1 MSNNSKVSESISVSE
16 FSNLVSV
23 ISTCNPK
30 NTEKI
35 GFLTKWA
42 IITRACIFSLTLISV
57 TLAFAL
63 ALLDVGYRKISYAH
77 LLLTFIALI
86 LAHASN
92 NMANDLADVLS
103 GVDDKD
109 YARAKYAP
117 HPILS
122 GMIGKKALLITILA
136 FTLID
141 IIVAVYFYVIGYTYV
156 IYFAGLGG
164 LLSLWYAS
172 PILPLKKI
180 GLGEITS
187 SIVWGPLM
195 VGGTYYV
202 ITGQL
207 PSNSSW
213 WAILPWTIVVSSGL
227 IGKHLDKLD
236 ADREKR
242 VFTLPVIMD
251 TVSGER
257 AARILNQLV
266 LLSFYVSILGLVLFG
281 KVGMGI
287 LLSFLALPRLVETL
301 KTYNSPKPSQPPD
314 WFPIWPLWFVAWSL
328 YFNRRA
334 GMLYIVGLLL
344 NLVIPTKYVYLS
356 VL

>member
-1 MSNNSKVSESISVSE
+1 MSSTSQESENVNVSEL
-16 FSNLVSV
+16 SNLVAV

-30 NTEKI
+30 NPERI
-35 GFLTKWA
+35 GFFTKWA

-63 ALLDVGYRKISYAH
+63 ALLDVGYKNISYFH
-77 LLLTFIALI
+77 LLLTFLALI

-103 GVDDKD
+103 GVDDKE

-122 GMIGKKALLITILA
+122 GMIGKKALLVTILV
-136 FTLID
+136 FTFID
-141 IIVAVYFYVIGYTYV
+141 ILVAIYFYVIGYTYV
-156 IYFAGLGG
+156 VYFAGLGG

-172 PILPLKKI
+172 PVLPLKKI

-187 SIVWGPLM
+187 SLVWGPLM

-236 ADREKR
+236 ADREKK

-251 TVSGER
+251 VLSGER
-257 AARILNQLV
+257 AARILNQIV
-266 LLSFYVSILGLVLFG
+266 LLSFYVSIIGLVLFG
-281 KVGMGI
+281 KAGIGI
-287 LLSFLALPRLVETL
+287 LLSFLAFPRLIETL
-301 KTYNSPKPSQPPD
+301 KTYNAPKPSQPPD

-334 GMLYIVGLLL
+334 GMLYILGLLL
-344 NLVIPTKYVYLS
+344 NLIIPAKYAYFAFF
-356 VL
+356 